1 MFTDIVSLISTSK
14 SKCITMVRLVPVK
27 LRPDQYCS
35 QIRDTNRKGKNVNIT
50 RLQERMEYVKVK
62 KEKGEGMSNYGAQ
75 INCETMCG
83 PDLSIENN
91 NLSIESHPSQSAAL
105 SATNDPVDYDEV
117 GVVRDR
123 DDQNHSRY
131 NSFVIS
137 LEESQA
143 KCVQYEIESDS
154 SSDRGARDES
164 DYDDRSSRLKRVEV
178 RLRRVDV
185 DNPVDRDDRGAR
197 DEGLGSRVEVG
208 VSIEKTLRNKPFT
221 CPMCERGFTALS
233 SVQDHIDTCNSR

>member
-1 MFTDIVSLISTSK
+1 ML
-14 SKCITMVRLVPVK
+14 RLVPVK

-143 KCVQYEIESDS
+143 KGVQYEIESDS
-154 SSDRGARDES
+154 SS
-164 DYDDRSSRLKRVEV
+164 
-178 RLRRVDV
+178 
-185 DNPVDRDDRGAR
+185 DRGAR

-233 SVQDHIDTCNSR
+233 SVLDHINTCNSR

>member
-1 MFTDIVSLISTSK
+1 
-14 SKCITMVRLVPVK
+14 
-27 LRPDQYCS
+27 
-35 QIRDTNRKGKNVNIT
+35 
-50 RLQERMEYVKVK
+50 MEYVKVK

-185 DNPVDRDDRGAR
+185 DNPVDRDDHDHDDLANLLAR
-197 DEGLGSRVEVG
+197 MKRVEVRLKR
-208 VSIEKTLRNKPFT
+208 V
-221 CPMCERGFTALS
+221 
-233 SVQDHIDTCNSR
+233 DIDTSPDRPKRLRKPNKKYSSTEYDLSGLDGGIEQVDDVYVVWTFPSFYDEVGTEYDLSLVE